1 MARTSEKAFNGLLAQ
16 ALGRRHPRWAANAE
30 QTGVIAGSA
39 GKAPDIVVV
48 PFGGSGAVPVV
59 IETEYE
65 PGRTVAADAEARL
78 GAVLSASGRLLE
90 QVVALIAPDRL
101 RRVPQADLPAE
112 IEQASYKWR
121 LATGHGGGVSW
132 FPEDGWAT
140 GSLDDLAGVCEL
152 VTVSELEVGRA
163 ADDMERTVD
172 TVSANLTREAAQT
185 PWVLE
190 DIAESLCLKPSDQT
204 TKIGVTLLANALLF
218 QLAVEG
224 DENPATGWRVPGPD
238 PSRTRQ
244 QVQDDWSKI
253 LDINYL
259 PIFYTANAVL
269 GEIPQA
275 LAQSEVLP
283 PLIEMAQRLA
293 GQGAASTSD
302 MAGQMFGKLITDR
315 KLLAT
320 FYTRRESARLL
331 AELAVARLPVDDW
344 SDQREVEN
352 LRVAD
357 LACGTG
363 ALLAAAYD
371 RIASRVRRAGGDDA
385 RLHPAMMEKVM
396 VGADIMP
403 AAAHMTCTSLSS
415 MHPRSR
421 YARSAIALMRFGL
434 TPGTAPVGD
443 RIRIGS
449 LEMLDPEY
457 QQGSWLETAEL
468 AVTPSQ
474 AGSNRAHKVLE
485 HKSADLVIMNPPFVS
500 PTNHADHARQGVA
513 IPSFAG
519 LGVDPEDQEHMSKR
533 LAKITPRKGS
543 AGDSNAG
550 LGSNFLD
557 LAHAKVKPGGVIAFV
572 LPQTVISGNGWT
584 KARELLTGHYKDI
597 CVVSLTPGRAQA
609 SAFSADT
616 AIAEVLIV
624 ATRRRSNEP
633 VEDRVLWVSLR
644 NRPRTPLEAVH
655 VARQIAGTE
664 AGESSA
670 AGELRIGG
678 ERAGS
683 FAVTSMRTGAG
694 YAGLTELGL
703 GACGE
708 SMANGRLWLP
718 RLRQIEGISITRL
731 GELGERG
738 PVHRDINGYEGEPGK
753 SPPRGPFNT
762 KKTADWR
769 AAEYPMLWA
778 HSAARETRLVVEPDT
793 QGTIRPG
800 MEELA
805 DQKWATRSRL
815 HFTLDFTL
823 TSQPLAACFTP
834 EPCIGGRAWP
844 TFTLLDHRWETA
856 VLLWA
861 NTTMGL
867 VAFWWVGSRQQR
879 GRAILTI
886 TRLPELPVL
895 DPRRLNSAQAD
906 RAREI
911 FEEFQ
916 TCEFLPANEAYDD
929 DARIALD
936 EAVLIG
942 MLGLGEDVSGK
953 DEIKASLKVLRE
965 QWCRE
970 PSVHG
975 GKSTRPQP

>member
-1 MARTSEKAFNGLLAQ
+1 MARTSERAFNGLLAQ
-16 ALGRRHPRWAANAE
+16 ALGRRHPRWAVHAE

-48 PFGGSGAVPVV
+48 PSGGSGAVPVV

-65 PGRTVAADAEARL
+65 PGRTVEAGAEARL
-78 GAVLSASGRLLE
+78 GSVLSQSERVLE
-90 QVVALIAPDRL
+90 QTVALIAPDRM
-101 RRVPQADLPAE
+101 RGIPQPDLPGE
-112 IEQASYKWR
+112 IERAVYRWR

-132 FPEDGWAT
+132 FPEDGWAS
-140 GSLDDLAGVCEL
+140 GSVDDLAGLCEL

-172 TVSANLTREAAQT
+172 TVAANLTAQAAAT
-185 PWVLE
+185 PRVL
-190 DIAESLCLKPSDQT
+190 DGIAESLCLKPSGQT

-238 PSRTRQ
+238 PSRTRRQ
-244 QVQDDWSKI
+244 MLNDWRKI
-253 LDINYL
+253 LDINYW
-259 PIFYTANAVL
+259 PIFYTAHAVL
-269 GEIPQA
+269 AKIPQA
-275 LAQSEVLP
+275 MAQSEVLP
-283 PLIEMAQRLA
+283 PLAEMAQRLA

-331 AELAVARLPVDDW
+331 AELAVDRLPVGDW
-344 SDQREVEN
+344 SDHPQVES

-385 RLHPAMMEKVM
+385 LLHPAMMENVL

-403 AAAHMTCTSLSS
+403 AAAHMTCTALSS
-415 MHPRSR
+415 MHPRTR
-421 YARSAIALMRFGL
+421 YARSRISLMRFGL
-434 TPGTAPVGD
+434 TPGADPVGD

-449 LEMLDPEY
+449 LEMLDRGY
-457 QQGSWLETAEL
+457 QQGSWLETAET
-468 AVTPSQ
+468 AVMPSQ
-474 AGSNRAHKVLE
+474 AGSNGDHEVLD
-485 HKSADLVIMNPPFVS
+485 HSSADLVIMNPPFVS
-500 PTNHADHARQGVA
+500 PTNHADHARQGIAV
-513 IPSFAG
+513 PSFAG
-519 LGVDPEDQEHMSKR
+519 LGVDDDDQKLMSKR
-533 LAKITPRKGS
+533 LSGLTPGKGS
-543 AGDSNAG
+543 AGHGNAG

-557 LAHAKVKPGGVIAFV
+557 LAHAKVVKPGGVIAFV
-572 LPQTVISGNGWT
+572 LPQTVISGHSWG
-584 KARELLTGHYKDI
+584 KARDLLTGHYKDI
-597 CVVSLTPGRAQA
+597 CVVSLTPGRSQA

-616 AIAEVLIV
+616 SIAEVLIV
-624 ATRRRSNEP
+624 ATRRRSHETA
-633 VEDRVLWVSLR
+633 EDRVLWVSLR

-655 VARQIAGTE
+655 VARQIAGIE
-664 AGESSA
+664 SGEPTA

-678 ERAGS
+678 GRAGS
-683 FAVTSMRTGAG
+683 FAAASMRTGAG

-708 SMANGRLWLP
+708 SMSSASLWLP
-718 RLRQIEGISITRL
+718 RLRRIEGVSIARL

-738 PVHRDINGYEGEPGK
+738 PVNRDINGYEGKPGD
-753 SPPRGPFNT
+753 SPPRGPFDT
-762 KKTADWR
+762 EKTADWR
-769 AAEYPMLWA
+769 AAEYPMLWSHKA
-778 HSAARETRLVVEPDT
+778 DRETRMIVEPDR

-805 DQKWATRSRL
+805 NKRWATRSRL
-815 HFTLDFTL
+815 HFTCDFRL

-834 EPCIGGRAWP
+834 EPCIGGTAWP
-844 TFTLLDHRWETA
+844 TFTMEKHRWETS

-861 NTTMGL
+861 NTTPGL
-867 VAFWWVGSRQQR
+867 IAFWWVGSRQQQ
-879 GRAILTI
+879 GRARLTVA
-886 TRLPELPVL
+886 RLPELPVL
-895 DPRRLNSAQAD
+895 DPRCLTSAQTD
-906 RAREI
+906 RALEI
-911 FEEFQ
+911 FDEFRARD
-916 TCEFLPANEAYDD
+916 FLPANEAYRDP
-929 DARIALD
+929 ARIALD

-942 MLGLGEDVSGK
+942 MLGLGENAGGK
-953 DEIKASLKVLRE
+953 DEVKASLRVLRE

-975 GKSTRPQP
+975 GKPTRPQ

>member
-1 MARTSEKAFNGLLAQ
+1 MARTSERAFNGLLAQ

-48 PFGGSGAVPVV
+48 PSGGSGAVPMV

-65 PGRTVAADAEARL
+65 PGRTVEADAEARL
-78 GAVLSASGRLLE
+78 GSVLSASGRMLE

-101 RRVPQADLPAE
+101 QSIPQAELPDA
-112 IEQASYKWR
+112 IEQAAYRWR
-121 LATGHGGGVSW
+121 LATGHGAGVAW
-132 FPEDGWAT
+132 FPEDGWAA
-140 GSLDDLAGVCEL
+140 GSVDDLAGLCEL

-163 ADDMERTVD
+163 ADDMEMTVD
-172 TVSANLTREAAQT
+172 TVSANLTAEAAAT
-185 PWVLE
+185 PRVL
-190 DIAESLCLKPSDQT
+190 DGIAEALCLKPSDQT

-244 QVQDDWSKI
+244 QVLDDWWKI
-253 LDINYL
+253 LDINYW
-259 PIFYTANAVL
+259 PIFYTAHVVL
-269 GEIPQA
+269 AEIPQA

-283 PLIEMAQRLA
+283 PLVEMAQRLA

-331 AELAVARLPVDDW
+331 AELAVDRLPVEDW
-344 SDQREVEN
+344 SDQRQVEK

-385 RLHPAMMEKVM
+385 LLHPAMMENVL

-403 AAAHMTCTSLSS
+403 AAVHLTCTSLSS
-415 MHPRSR
+415 MHPRTR
-421 YARSAIALMRFGL
+421 YARSRISLMQFGL
-434 TPGTAPVGD
+434 TPGTDPVGD

-449 LEMLDPEY
+449 LEMLDRKY

-468 AVTPSQ
+468 AVMPSQ
-474 AGSNRAHKVLE
+474 NDSNGNHKVLD
-485 HKSADLVIMNPPFVS
+485 HSSADLIIMNPPFVS
-500 PTNHADHARQGVA
+500 PTNHADHARQGIAV
-513 IPSFAG
+513 PSFAG
-519 LGVDPEDQEHMSKR
+519 LGVDEDDQKLMSKR
-533 LAKITPRKGS
+533 LASLTPRDGS
-543 AGDSNAG
+543 AGHGNAG

-557 LAHAKVKPGGVIAFV
+557 LAHAKAVKPGGVIAFV
-572 LPQTVISGNGWT
+572 LPQTVIAGHGWG
-584 KARELLTGHYKDI
+584 KARKLLTDHYKDI
-597 CVVSLTPGRAQA
+597 CVVSLIPGRSQA

-616 AIAEVLIV
+616 GIAEVLIV
-624 ATRRRSNEP
+624 ATRRRSHEP
-633 VEDRVLWVSLR
+633 AEDRVLWVSLR

-655 VARQIAGTE
+655 VARQIASIK
-664 AGESSA
+664 AGEPSM
-670 AGELRIGG
+670 AGELRIGAG
-678 ERAGS
+678 RAGG
-683 FAVTSMRTGAG
+683 FAVTGMRTGPG

-708 SMANGRLWLP
+708 AMASGRLWLP
-718 RLRQIEGISITRL
+718 RLRRIEGVSITRL

-738 PVHRDINGYEGEPGK
+738 PVHRDINGYVGEPGA
-753 SPPRGPFNT
+753 SPPRGPFD
-762 KKTADWR
+762 KEETADWR

-778 HSAARETRLVVEPDT
+778 HKAARETRMIVEPDT

-805 DQKWATRSRL
+805 DKMWATRSRL
-815 HFTLDFTL
+815 HFTLGFRL

-834 EPCIGGRAWP
+834 EPCIGGAGWP
-844 TFTLLDHRWETA
+844 TFTMDEQGWETA

-861 NTTMGL
+861 NTTPGL
-867 VAFWWVGSRQQR
+867 IAFWWVGSRQQK

-886 TRLPELPVL
+886 SRLPELPVL
-895 DPRRLNSAQAD
+895 DPRCLTSAQTDSAL
-906 RAREI
+906 EI
-911 FEEFQ
+911 FDEFQ
-916 TCEFLPANEAYDD
+916 TRDFRPANEAYRDP
-929 DARIALD
+929 ARIALD

-942 MLGLGEDVSGK
+942 MLGLGGDTAGE

-975 GKSTRPQP
+975 GKPTRPQ